1 VAVAISEGPAP
12 LRRPIWYQKHM
23 ARHMQDEMLGQWLD
37 RLDHA
42 LDDRFAHAPTPKSS
56 QRQPDRQHQWM
67 ASAAS

>member
-37 RLDHA
+37 RLGHA
-42 LDDRFAHAPTPKSS
+42 LDDRLRSCSNAETQPT
-56 QRQPDRQHQWM
+56 
-67 ASAAS
+67 AT